1 MSISILE
8 MKSFIDTTHAY
19 AARDVSAIF
28 DGVHADGVADR
39 IDEVLDTA
47 FGIGLAAS
55 PDPGQPGHDYGIWG
69 AALEDTGLFSSAS
82 MLSAVAEVCGGV
94 AMNLHSQGL
103 ASSIIVQSGAR
114 PDPMPVRV
122 APAIQEEF
130 GLPGWGT
137 LGDPGLD
144 APAHVLSEARQE
156 GEGYCIRGFK
166 PFVYSMCGVDAMVV
180 FCRVND
186 KWGCFLVPLASG
198 GLSCTPVG
206 VRTGLR
212 AAQLSHVSF
221 NGVTVSTSARLD
233 DGDALPLLRHALS
246 LNWLGIAAIGSGIAR
261 GAVRAARKYAAERYQ
276 GGTILEN
283 LPAVRMLIA
292 GAEANM
298 EAAFALVRQA
308 SAFEP
313 GAPGLMRSCAMARLA
328 GLRLAADAIT
338 DSLQVLGG
346 YGYMED
352 YGMEKRLRD
361 IATLKC
367 MAGTPQYLKQFIFE
381 SAEVLV

>member
-1 MSISILE
+1 MSISSLE

-19 AARDVSAIF
+19 TTKTLSAIF
-28 DGVHADGVADR
+28 DGVHADGLPER
-39 IDEVLDTA
+39 IDDALNTA
-47 FGIGLAAS
+47 FDVGLAAS
-55 PDPGQPGHDYGIWG
+55 PDPSQPGYDYGIWG
-69 AALEDTGLFSSAS
+69 AALEETGLFPSAS
-82 MLSAVAEVCGGV
+82 MLSAVAEACGGV

-103 ASSIIVQSGAR
+103 ASSIVIKSGAR
-114 PDPMPVRV
+114 QDPMPVRV

-144 APAHVLSEARQE
+144 APARVLSEARQE
-156 GEGYCIRGFK
+156 NGGYRIRGFK
-166 PFVYSMCGVDAMVV
+166 PFVYSIPGAEAMVV
-180 FCRVND
+180 FCRVD
-186 KWGCFLVPLASG
+186 DRWACFLVPLASNG
-198 GLSCTPVG
+198 VNCTPVG
-206 VRTGLR
+206 MRTGLR
-212 AAQLSHVSF
+212 AAQLNHVSF
-221 NGVTVSTSARLD
+221 SDVAVGAGARLD

-246 LNWLGIAAIGSGIAR
+246 LNWLGMAAIGSGIAR

-292 GAEANM
+292 GAEANT
-298 EAAFALVRQA
+298 EAALALVRQA
-308 SAFEP
+308 SAIEQGDP
-313 GAPGLMRSCAMARLA
+313 ILMRSCAMARLA
-328 GLRLAADAIT
+328 GLRLAADAVT

-361 IATLKC
+361 IATLMC

>member
-19 AARDVSAIF
+19 AARDVGAIF
-28 DGVHADGVADR
+28 DGVQADGVADK
-39 IDEVLDTA
+39 INEALETA

-55 PDPGQPGHDYGIWG
+55 PDPGQPGYDYGIWG
-69 AALEDTGLFSSAS
+69 AASQDTGLFPPAS

-103 ASSIIVQSGAR
+103 ASSIVIRSGAR
-114 PDPMPVRV
+114 PDPVPVRV

-144 APAHVLSEARQE
+144 APARVLSEARQE
-156 GEGYCIRGFK
+156 NEGYCISGFK
-166 PFVYSMCGVDAMVV
+166 PFVYSILGVEAMTV
-180 FCRVND
+180 FCRVNER
-186 KWGCFLVPLASG
+186 WGCFLVPLASEG
-198 GLSCTPVG
+198 VSTTPVG

-221 NGVTVSTSARLD
+221 NGVTVGAGARLD